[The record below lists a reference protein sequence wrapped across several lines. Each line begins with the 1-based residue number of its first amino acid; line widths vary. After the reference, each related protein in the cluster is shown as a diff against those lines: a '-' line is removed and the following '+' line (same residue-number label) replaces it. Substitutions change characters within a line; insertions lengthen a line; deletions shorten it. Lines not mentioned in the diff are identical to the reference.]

1 VKVDS
6 SWLAGGIAGE
16 VRIEHE
22 NLDLCLQGSALIKG
36 WLTAEGWISTGKA
49 LVTNSGW

>member
-1 VKVDS
+1 MDS

-36 WLTAEGWISTGKA
+36 WLTAEGWISTGTPLSPIA
-49 LVTNSGW
+49 GW